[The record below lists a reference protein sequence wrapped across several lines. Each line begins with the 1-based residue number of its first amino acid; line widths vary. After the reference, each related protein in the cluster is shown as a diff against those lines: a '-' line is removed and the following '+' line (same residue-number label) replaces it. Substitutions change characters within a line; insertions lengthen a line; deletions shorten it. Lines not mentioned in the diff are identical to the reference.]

1 MSLTVNNIPG
11 LDRRTL
17 NHYGLE
23 KTGVF
28 ASPKTHKILTDLQ
41 WSVEDNKLV
50 FLNGGY
56 GTGKTTIVRQL
67 KNRMFEKAHFVHVKS
82 LDDRKI
88 TMGMIL
94 TAIIKD
100 TSTAKP
106 RHDAESRARQ
116 VIRLLGQ
123 KVANEKKPVCLI
135 IDNTPDRLHLNT
147 LNALKLLREEDF
159 AGLSPLLSIIILS
172 WPEFMSRIAKRKD
185 ITHRGMEIRLDAD
198 SGWFTFPDRVKYLED
213 VFADAITEEARKR
226 IANLR
231 FTPEDLNY
239 FVTELMIKGMQAGY
253 NVIDDKVIQPS
264 LKETYEK
271 LKEQYHDDISYSAI
285 GKKSGHAASTVKL
298 AIDEEP
304 DRSSTDVIKSAI
316 YELADEL
323 NETTDQRKTA

>member
-1 MSLTVNNIPG
+1 MALTVNNIPG

-17 NHYGLE
+17 KHFGLE
-23 KTGVF
+23 RTGVF
-28 ASPKTHKILTDLQ
+28 ASPKTHQILTDLE
-41 WSVEDNKLV
+41 WAVEDNKLV
-50 FLNGGY
+50 FLNGSY
-56 GTGKTTIVRQL
+56 GTGKTTIMRQL
-67 KNRMFEKAHFVHVKS
+67 KNRLFEKAHFVHVKA

-123 KVANEKKPVCLI
+123 KVSNEKKPVCLI

-172 WPEFMSRIAKRKD
+172 WPEFMSRIDRRKD
-185 ITHRGMEIRLDAD
+185 ITQRGMEIRLDAD

-213 VFADAITEEARKR
+213 VFAHAITEEARKR

-231 FTPEDLNY
+231 FTPEDLN
-239 FVTELMIKGMQAGY
+239 FLVTELMIKGMQAGY
-253 NVIDDKVIQPS
+253 HVIDDKVIQPS
-264 LKETYEK
+264 MKETYEK
-271 LKEQYHDDISYSAI
+271 LKQQYHDEVSYKKIGDIS
-285 GKKSGHAASTVKL
+285 GHGASTVKL

-304 DRSSTDVIKSAI
+304 DRKSTLEIKEALLH
-316 YELADEL
+316 LAEEL
-323 NETTDQRKTA
+323 NGFNDQRKTA